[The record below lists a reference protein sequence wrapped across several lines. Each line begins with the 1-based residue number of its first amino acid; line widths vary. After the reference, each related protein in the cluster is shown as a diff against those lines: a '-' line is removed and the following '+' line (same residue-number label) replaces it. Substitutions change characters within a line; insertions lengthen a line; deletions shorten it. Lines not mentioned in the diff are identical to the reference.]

1 MARCFMSYRTKRMV
15 VNQLIK
21 RGIIDTNLLD
31 AMYTVPTHRFVSK
44 IYRSKAYTDNPLPIG
59 HGQTISQPYVV
70 ALMTQLLQ
78 LDRKHKVLEIGTG
91 CGYQTAILSIL
102 SKKVITFE
110 VLSSLSTKSRK
121 RLTKLGY
128 KNVDF
133 NCADGK
139 NGWSKEAPYD
149 RILVS
154 AAPETIPE
162 VLIEQLAPKGRM
174 VIPVGSLYDQFIH
187 IITKDKNEQI
197 HIKKSTPVRFVPL
210 V

>member
-1 MARCFMSYRTKRMV
+1 MSDKTKNMV
-15 VNQLIK
+15 VDQLSK
-21 RGIIDTNLLD
+21 RGIIDTAVLD
-31 AMYTVPTHRFVSK
+31 AMSTVPRHRFVSR
-44 IYRSKAYTDNPLPIG
+44 IYRSIAYTDNPLPIG
-59 HGQTISQPYVV
+59 LGQTISQPYVV

-78 LDRKHKVLEIGTG
+78 VDRKHKVLEIGTG
-91 CGYQTAILSIL
+91 CGYQTAILSVL

-110 VLSSLSTKSRK
+110 VLSSLSRKSFE

-133 NCADGK
+133 HCADGK
-139 NGWSKEAPYD
+139 IGWSKEAPYD

-162 VLIEQLAPKGRM
+162 VLIEQLAPNGYM

-187 IITKDKNEQI
+187 IITKDKNEQV

>member
-1 MARCFMSYRTKRMV
+1 MSDRTKTMV
-15 VNQLIK
+15 VNQLRK
-21 RGIIDTNLLD
+21 RGIIDTAVID
-31 AMYTVPTHRFVSK
+31 AMSTVPRHRFVSR
-44 IYRSKAYTDNPLPIG
+44 IYRSMAYTDNPLPIG

-70 ALMTQLLQ
+70 ALMTELLQ

-102 SKKVITFE
+102 SKKIVTIE
-110 VLSSLSTKSRK
+110 VLKSLSTKSMK

-128 KNVDF
+128 NNVDF
-133 NCADGK
+133 HCADGK
-139 NGWSKEAPYD
+139 NGLSKEAPFD

-162 VLIEQLAPKGRM
+162 VLIEQLAPKGYM

-187 IITKDKNEQI
+187 IITKDKNGQV

>member
-1 MARCFMSYRTKRMV
+1 MSDRTKIMV
-15 VNQLIK
+15 DNQLRK
-21 RGIIDTNLLD
+21 RGIINTAVLN
-31 AMYTVPTHRFVSK
+31 AMSIVPRHRFVNT
-44 IYRSKAYTDNPLPIG
+44 IYRSIAYTDNPLPIG

-78 LDRKHKVLEIGTG
+78 VDQKHKVLEIGTG

-128 KNVDF
+128 NNVDF
-133 NCADGK
+133 HCGDGK
-139 NGWSKEAPYD
+139 NGLSKEAPYD

-154 AAPETIPE
+154 AAPETIPNL
-162 VLIEQLAPKGRM
+162 LIEQLAPKGCM
-174 VIPVGSLYDQFIH
+174 VIPVGSLYDQSIH
-187 IITKDKNEQI
+187 IITKDENEKI
-197 HIKKSTPVRFVPL
+197 YINKTNPVRFVPL

>member
-1 MARCFMSYRTKRMV
+1 MV
-15 VNQLIK
+15 VNQLRK
-21 RGIIDTNLLD
+21 RGIIDTAVLD
-31 AMYTVPTHRFVSK
+31 AMSTVPRHRFVSR
-44 IYRSKAYTDNPLPIG
+44 IYRSMAYTDNPLPIG

-78 LDRKHKVLEIGTG
+78 VDRKHKVLEIGTG

-102 SKKVITFE
+102 SKKVITIE

-128 KNVDF
+128 KNVHF
-133 NCADGK
+133 HCADGK
-139 NGWSKEAPYD
+139 NGWLKEAPYD
-149 RILVS
+149 RILIS
-154 AAPETIPE
+154 AAPETIPK
-162 VLIEQLAPKGRM
+162 VLIKQLAPKGCM

-187 IITKDKNEQI
+187 IITKDKNEKI

>member
-1 MARCFMSYRTKRMV
+1 MSDRIKTMV
-15 VNQLIK
+15 VNQLLK
-21 RGIIDTNLLD
+21 RDIINTAVLD
-31 AMYTVPTHRFVSK
+31 AMSIVPRHRFVSR
-44 IYRSKAYTDNPLPIG
+44 IYRSMAYTDNALPIG

-78 LDRKHKVLEIGTG
+78 LDGKHKVLEIGSG

-102 SKKVITFE
+102 SKKVITLE

-121 RLTKLGY
+121 RLTNLGY

-133 NCADGK
+133 HCADGK

>member
-1 MARCFMSYRTKRMV
+1 MSDRTKTMV
-15 VNQLIK
+15 VNQLRK
-21 RGIIDTNLLD
+21 RGIIDTAVLD
-31 AMYTVPTHRFVSK
+31 AMSTVPRHRFVSR
-44 IYRSKAYTDNPLPIG
+44 IYRSMAYTDNPLPIG

-70 ALMTQLLQ
+70 ALMTELLQ

-102 SKKVITFE
+102 SKKIITIE

-128 KNVDF
+128 NNVDF
-133 NCADGK
+133 HCADGK
-139 NGWSKEAPYD
+139 NGLSKEAPFD

-154 AAPETIPE
+154 AAPETIPDE
-162 VLIEQLAPKGRM
+162 LIEQLAPKGYM

-187 IITKDKNEQI
+187 IISKDKNGQV

>member
-1 MARCFMSYRTKRMV
+1 MSDRIKTMV
-15 VNQLIK
+15 VNQLLK
-21 RGIIDTNLLD
+21 RDIIDTAVID
-31 AMYTVPTHRFVSK
+31 AMSTVPRHRFVRR
-44 IYRSKAYTDNPLPIG
+44 IYRSMAYTDNALPIG

-78 LDRKHKVLEIGTG
+78 LDGKHKVLEIGSG

-133 NCADGK
+133 HCADGK

>member
-1 MARCFMSYRTKRMV
+1 MLDRTKAMV
-15 VNQLIK
+15 VNQLRK
-21 RGIIDTNLLD
+21 RGIIDTAVLD
-31 AMYTVPTHRFVSK
+31 AMTAVPRHRFVSR
-44 IYRSKAYTDNPLPIG
+44 IYRSMAYTDNPLPIG

-70 ALMTQLLQ
+70 ALMTELLQ

-102 SKKVITFE
+102 SKKVITIE
-110 VLSSLSTKSRK
+110 VLSSLSTKSQK
-121 RLTKLGY
+121 QLTKFGY

-133 NCADGK
+133 HCADGK

-154 AAPETIPE
+154 AAPETMPE
-162 VLIEQLAPKGRM
+162 VLIEQLAPNGYM

-187 IITKDKNEQI
+187 IITKDKNEQV

>member
-1 MARCFMSYRTKRMV
+1 MSDRTKTMV
-15 VNQLIK
+15 ANQLRK
-21 RGIIDTNLLD
+21 RGINNTAVLD
-31 AMYTVPTHRFVSK
+31 AMSTVPRHHFVSR
-44 IYRSKAYTDNPLPIG
+44 IYRSMAYTDNPLPIG
-59 HGQTISQPYVV
+59 HGQTISQPYIV

-78 LDRKHKVLEIGTG
+78 VDIKHKVLEIGTG

-110 VLSSLSTKSRK
+110 VLSGLSKKSQK
-121 RLTKLGY
+121 RLTTLGY
-128 KNVDF
+128 NNVDF
-133 NCADGK
+133 HCADGK
-139 NGWSKEAPYD
+139 DGYAKEAPYD

-162 VLIEQLAPKGRM
+162 ILIEQLAPRGYM
-174 VIPVGSLYDQFIH
+174 IIPVGSLYEQFIH
-187 IITKDKNEQI
+187 IITKDKNGEV

>member
-1 MARCFMSYRTKRMV
+1 MSDRTKIMV
-15 VNQLIK
+15 VNQLRK
-21 RGIIDTNLLD
+21 RGIINTDVLN
-31 AMYTVPTHRFVSK
+31 AMSTVPSHRFVDT
-44 IYRSKAYTDNPLPIG
+44 IYRSMAYTDNPLPIG

-70 ALMTQLLQ
+70 ALMTELLQ

-102 SKKVITFE
+102 SKKVITIE
-110 VLSSLSTKSRK
+110 VLSSLSTKSQN
-121 RLTKLGY
+121 RLTKHEY
-128 KNVDF
+128 NNIDF
-133 NCADGK
+133 HCADGK

-162 VLIEQLAPKGRM
+162 VLIEQLAPKGCM

-187 IITKDKNEQI
+187 IITKDKNGLV

>member
-1 MARCFMSYRTKRMV
+1 MSDRTKNMV
-15 VNQLIK
+15 VNQLRK
-21 RGIIDTNLLD
+21 RGIINTTVLD
-31 AMYTVPTHRFVSK
+31 AMSTVPRHRFVSR
-44 IYRSKAYTDNPLPIG
+44 IYCSMAYTDNPLPIG

-78 LDRKHKVLEIGTG
+78 VDQKHEVLEIGTG

-102 SKKVITFE
+102 SKKVTTFE

-128 KNVDF
+128 NNVDF
-133 NCADGK
+133 HCADGK
-139 NGWSKEAPYD
+139 NGLSKEAPFD

-162 VLIEQLAPKGRM
+162 VLIEQLAPKGYM

-187 IITKDKNEQI
+187 IITKDKNGQVR
-197 HIKKSTPVRFVPL
+197 IKKSTPVRFVPL

>member
-1 MARCFMSYRTKRMV
+1 MSDRAKNMV
-15 VNQLIK
+15 DNQLRK
-21 RGIIDTNLLD
+21 RGIIDTAVLD
-31 AMYTVPTHRFVSK
+31 AMSTVPRHRFVSR
-44 IYRSKAYTDNPLPIG
+44 IYRSMAYTDNPLPIG

-70 ALMTQLLQ
+70 GLMTQLLQ
-78 LDRKHKVLEIGTG
+78 VDRKHKVLEIGTG

-128 KNVDF
+128 KNIDF
-133 NCADGK
+133 HCADGK

-154 AAPETIPE
+154 AAPETIPK
-162 VLIEQLAPKGRM
+162 VLIKQLAPKGCM

-187 IITKDKNEQI
+187 IITKDKNEKI

>member
-1 MARCFMSYRTKRMV
+1 MSDRTKIMV
-15 VNQLIK
+15 DYQLRK
-21 RGIIDTNLLD
+21 RGIIDTAVLN
-31 AMYTVPTHRFVSK
+31 AMSIVHRHRFVNS
-44 IYRSKAYTDNPLPIG
+44 IYRSVAYTDNPLPIG

-78 LDRKHKVLEIGTG
+78 VDHKHKVLEIGTG

-128 KNVDF
+128 KNVYF
-133 NCADGK
+133 HCGDGK
-139 NGWSKEAPYD
+139 NGLSKEAPYD

-154 AAPETIPE
+154 AAPETIPKL
-162 VLIEQLAPKGRM
+162 LIEQLAPKGCM
-174 VIPVGSLYDQFIH
+174 VIPVGSLYDQSIH
-187 IITKDKNEQI
+187 IITKDENEI
-197 HIKKSTPVRFVPL
+197 IYINKSTPVRFVPL

>member
-1 MARCFMSYRTKRMV
+1 MSDRTKNMV
-15 VNQLIK
+15 VNQLRK
-21 RGIIDTNLLD
+21 RGIINTTVLD
-31 AMYTVPTHRFVSK
+31 AMSTVPRHRFVSR
-44 IYRSKAYTDNPLPIG
+44 IYRSMAYTDNPLPIG

-70 ALMTQLLQ
+70 ALMTQFLQ
-78 LDRKHKVLEIGTG
+78 VDRKHEVLEIGTG

-102 SKKVITFE
+102 SKKVTTFE
-110 VLSSLSTKSRK
+110 VLSSLSKKSRK

-128 KNVDF
+128 NNIDF
-133 NCADGK
+133 HCADGK
-139 NGWSKEAPYD
+139 NGLSKEAPFD

-162 VLIEQLAPKGRM
+162 VLIEQLAPKGYM
-174 VIPVGSLYDQFIH
+174 VIPVGSLYEQFIN
-187 IITKDKNEQI
+187 IISKDKNGQV